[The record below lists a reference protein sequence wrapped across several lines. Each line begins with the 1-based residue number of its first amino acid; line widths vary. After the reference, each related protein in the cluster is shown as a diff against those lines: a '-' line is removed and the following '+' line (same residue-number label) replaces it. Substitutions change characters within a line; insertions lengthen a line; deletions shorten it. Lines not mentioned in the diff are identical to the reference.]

1 MTREDE
7 EEYFGE
13 GRVKGGD
20 LRNNSPEMSYK
31 MYIPLMENFIMQRN
45 LKK

>member
-1 MTREDE
+1 MSRENE

-13 GRVKGGD
+13 GGLRGGN
-20 LRNNSPEMSYK
+20 LRKSSPEMSYK
-31 MYIPLMENFIMQRN
+31 MYIPLMENFIMQKN